1 MGIAGELENISV
13 AREIFATNTP
23 PSPKYTQEAT
33 YSLLLAMGPKYTFES
48 LALKF
53 FVLQNSPVEQEF
65 LKENKTYESPP

>member
-1 MGIAGELENISV
+1 MGIAERFLPP
-13 AREIFATNTP
+13 TLP

-33 YSLLLAMGPKYTFES
+33 CSLLLAMGPKYAFES